1 MDRKLLIMAI
11 WVSVILFL
19 LGGITLTGRI
29 TDSGELRVVISPNNA
44 SQNETVTVDSSSGR
58 GGSYLVCDAEWRCYE
73 EGICNSYIES
83 LNNGEINVSFFNIIE
98 SKCLQEGIDLNSCG
112 YKIWGCFDLNEC
124 GDNSTR
130 PEPWGVCIFRGDEKK
145 VVLEFPYIGFL
156 EGEKYG
162 YVSLILFVL
171 LIILIFLIIYL
182 SLSVIRKLYKLK
194 ASLEKIQGLKN
205 RKIVK

>member
-19 LGGITLTGRI
+19 LGGITLTGKI

-98 SKCLQEGIDLNSCG
+98 SKCLQEGIDLNS
-112 YKIWGCFDLNEC
+112 WG
-124 GDNSTR
+124 
-130 PEPWGVCIFRGDEKK
+130 
-145 VVLEFPYIGFL
+145 
-156 EGEKYG
+156 
-162 YVSLILFVL
+162 
-171 LIILIFLIIYL
+171 
-182 SLSVIRKLYKLK
+182 
-194 ASLEKIQGLKN
+194 
-205 RKIVK
+205 